1 MQNSSRYRKP
11 PLKRTTD
18 SFIDDMKSAENPRID
33 FGQARSTQ
41 IRRDKDKTRNL
52 GVTLYDVDFAIKSFI
67 DQSMKLKVEDNG
79 ELIQV
84 PTIYANSE
92 KWASIQK
99 DGFLKDKKGKTLVP
113 LITFRRS
120 SVAMKTELKRNKV
133 ASINQGIAYVTRQK
147 YNTST
152 PYDKFSVLYEKKRP
166 SEYFLTPIP
175 DYVDV
180 TYDFIVWC
188 EYQNQLNFLIENF
201 IYFSGQ
207 TFGDRN
213 FFKFSTNMDSVSI
226 EDSNTTGQDRV
237 VRASFSIL
245 AHAYLI
251 PKEIA
256 TQASMQRVVT
266 ANKLSFGFETIGGLS
281 SLYNNSAING
291 TTNRQIDRYTDEN
304 PIAGAV
310 RGPGGSGVFG
320 ARGGV
325 NGIGNGSSNFRNL
338 NQSGDEANL
347 AYYRR
352 KMEEFIDISE
362 NSEPGIYPKEND
374 FTVK

>member
-120 SVAMKTELKRNKV
+120 SVAMKNELKRNKV

-304 PIAGAV
+304 GIAGAV

>member
-120 SVAMKTELKRNKV
+120 SVAMKNELKRNKV

>member
-1 MQNSSRYRKP
+1 MQNSTRYRKP

-120 SVAMKTELKRNKV
+120 SVTMKNELKRNKV

-207 TFGDRN
+207 TFGDKN
-213 FFKFSTNMDSVSI
+213 FFKFSTNMDSISI

-256 TQASMQRVVT
+256 TQASTHRVVT

-304 PIAGAV
+304 GIAGAV
-310 RGPGGSGVFG
+310 RGPGGSGVLG

-325 NGIGNGSSNFRNL
+325 NGVGNGSSNFRNL

-347 AYYRR
+347 AYYRK

>member
-120 SVAMKTELKRNKV
+120 SVTMKNELKRNKV

-310 RGPGGSGVFG
+310 RGPGGSGVLG

>member
-310 RGPGGSGVFG
+310 RGPGGSGVLG

>member
-120 SVAMKTELKRNKV
+120 SVTMKNELKRNKV